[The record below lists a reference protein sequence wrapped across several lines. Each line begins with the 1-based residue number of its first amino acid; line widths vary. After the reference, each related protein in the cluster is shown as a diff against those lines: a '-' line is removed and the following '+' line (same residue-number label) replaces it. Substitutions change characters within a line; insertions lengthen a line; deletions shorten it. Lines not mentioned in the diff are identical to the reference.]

1 MLIALSTVFII
12 LLAIV
17 VTVTRYPELNS
28 TIVLFLISLGLMQNE
43 LKFKHNLYFALVSMV
58 IITLVKMLLLDL
70 GMKIFMLTPFNLYLW
85 TGSIIHLI
93 VSILTFYRYFSSAK
107 KNSKIAQY
115 IVSSPLYYVTYIL
128 LMIGFI
134 IELILTQPSTEFL
147 AKINQ
152 QYSEV
157 SYNSAIIIFYYY

>member
-1 MLIALSTVFII
+1 
-12 LLAIV
+12 
-17 VTVTRYPELNS
+17 
-28 TIVLFLISLGLMQNE
+28 MQNE

-93 VSILTFYRYFSSAK
+93 VSILTFIGILVARKEF
-107 KNSKIAQY
+107 KNRSIYSK
-115 IVSSPLYYVTYIL
+115 SPLYYVTYIL

-157 SYNSAIIIFYYY
+157 SYNSAIIIFLLLLIILLISSHLSKRKVTRRA

>member
-93 VSILTFYRYFSSAK
+93 VSILTFIGILVARKRIQNRSIY
-107 KNSKIAQY
+107 SK
-115 IVSSPLYYVTYIL
+115 
-128 LMIGFI
+128 
-134 IELILTQPSTEFL
+134 
-147 AKINQ
+147 
-152 QYSEV
+152 
-157 SYNSAIIIFYYY
+157 